1 MAGVPRVRTTSQ
13 VAASRFAALV
23 VGGLT
28 AALLL
33 AGCGTSGDGAGAG
46 EPVVT
51 ASARSTPSAPTT
63 EPTAGPTA
71 GPPAP
76 ESSVTTRPARTPR
89 GHKVGSLQP
98 RARATTAE
106 HLLDAD
112 RLPTVGERAWVV
124 DATRPEDPD
133 RDPAV
138 GACQKT
144 VLGTIGAIE
153 TVRRTFTAPDRV
165 SATQVV
171 ARFADARSAWR
182 AHQVLV
188 AWRDDC
194 SERLDRADVGPMEPV
209 TVHTGTAESYRTAAR
224 KQAAG
229 LGILRTGRYLTLVE
243 VTARSQRYPDSWD
256 PARVALRRVART
268 F

>member
-1 MAGVPRVRTTSQ
+1 MTGVPRVRTTSQ
-13 VAASRFAALV
+13 IAALV

-28 AALLL
+28 ASLLL
-33 AGCGTSGDGAGAG
+33 AGCGSGGDGPGAA

-51 ASARSTPSAPTT
+51 PSTRSTPSAP
-63 EPTAGPTA
+63 PTATA
-71 GPPAP
+71 EPPAP
-76 ESSVTTRPARTPR
+76 DASTTARPARKPR
-89 GHKVGSLQP
+89 GHKAGALQP
-98 RARATTAE
+98 RARATAAE

-112 RLPTVGERAWVV
+112 RLPTLGERTWAI
-124 DATRPEDPD
+124 DTTGPEDPD

-144 VLGTIGAIE
+144 LLGTIGAVE
-153 TVRRTFTAPDRV
+153 TVRRTYTAADQV

-171 ARFADARSAWR
+171 ARFADSRSAWR

-194 SERLDRADVGPMEPV
+194 AERVDRADVGPLEPV
-209 TVHTGTAESYRTAAR
+209 TVRTGTAESYRTAKR
-224 KQAAG
+224 KRAAG
-229 LGILRTGRYLTLVE
+229 LGILRTGSYLTLVE
-243 VTARSQRYPDSWD
+243 VTARSERYPDSWD

>member
-13 VAASRFAALV
+13 MAALV
-23 VGGLT
+23 VGGVT
-28 AALLL
+28 ASLLL
-33 AGCGTSGDGAGAG
+33 AGCGSGGDGPGANG
-46 EPVVT
+46 PGAAEPVVT
-51 ASARSTPSAPTT
+51 PSARSTPAAPPPT
-63 EPTAGPTA
+63 E
-71 GPPAP
+71 PPAP
-76 ESSVTTRPARTPR
+76 GPSATTPPTRKPHGR
-89 GHKVGSLQP
+89 KVGALEP

-112 RLPTVGERAWVV
+112 RLPTVGERAWAV
-124 DATRPEDPD
+124 DATGPEDPD

-138 GACQKT
+138 GTCQKT
-144 VLGTIGAIE
+144 LLGTIGAVE
-153 TVRRTFTAPDRV
+153 TVRRTYTAADRV

-194 SERLDRADVGPMEPV
+194 AERVDRADVGPMEPV

-224 KQAAG
+224 RRAAG
-229 LGILRTGRYLTLVE
+229 LGILRTGSYLTVVE
-243 VTARSQRYPDSWD
+243 VTARSESYPDSWD
-256 PARVALRRVART
+256 PARMALRRVART

>member
-13 VAASRFAALV
+13 IAASRVTGLAVA
-23 VGGLT
+23 GLT
-28 AALLL
+28 ASLLL
-33 AGCGTSGDGAGAG
+33 AGCGTSGDRPGAG

-51 ASARSTPSAPTT
+51 PSAPTT
-63 EPTAGPTA
+63 PSATPSAPPTTEPA
-71 GPPAP
+71 AP
-76 ESSVTTRPARTPR
+76 ESSATTRPSRKPR

-98 RARATTAE
+98 RARATTAG

-112 RLPTVGERAWVV
+112 RLPTVGGRAWAV

-133 RDPAV
+133 SDRAV

-144 VLGTIGAIE
+144 LLGTIGAIE

-194 SERLDRADVGPMEPV
+194 SERVDRADVGPMEPV

-243 VTARSQRYPDSWD
+243 VSARGERYPDSWD
-256 PARVALRRVART
+256 PARVAVRRVART